1 MLRDFKSIEVL
12 EEPEVLRRGCIFGWQ
27 LQSFANVVIETLGEF
42 FIRTSSSKVVNWV
55 QQKEFSTPK
64 SGRGAGTIMR
74 GALEAKLW

>member
-42 FIRTSSSKVVNWV
+42 FIRASNCKVVNLA
-55 QQKEFSTPK
+55 QEKDFGAFE
-64 SGRGAGTIMR
+64 SGRAYRIVMSGAF
-74 GALEAKLW
+74 EANLW